1 MPALPLLFNEVLEVL
16 DRTIRQESVV
26 EGIQIGKEEEKLTG
40 FADNMILYIE
50 NPKDS
55 TKNLLKQ

>member
-1 MPALPLLFNEVLEVL
+1 M
-16 DRTIRQESVV
+16 QESVV

-50 NPKDS
+50 NPKDF